1 MASMENMESFIAAAR
16 ERYGVGLWTL
26 AQVLGELP
34 AEVFPAGTQFVIHG
48 RGAMISLGHH
58 LAGHPAIQVAGRTS
72 GGKKLY
78 RLKP

>member
-1 MASMENMESFIAAAR
+1 MVNMENLDKFISATR

-34 AEVFPAGTQFVIHG
+34 VEVFPASTQFIIHG
-48 RGAMISLGHH
+48 RGAMTSLGHY
-58 LAGHPAIQVAGRTS
+58 LSGHPAVILAGKTS

-78 RLKP
+78 RLKA